1 MVITNYSAAQRLGR
15 KSYQDALVHGKYP
28 YLPVLDKILSYTEIS
43 ATVSLG
49 VIDIPL
55 SRLVGT
61 KTDDRTNAFAN
72 NFMPLLPDQSEF
84 AEKWQRVYQY
94 QVNEGISDPIIA
106 FEYMNQFYV
115 QEGNKRVSVLK
126 YLGAY
131 SIRGSV
137 TRLVPK
143 RTEDKENKIYFEFLD
158 FYEVSGNCEVWFSRL
173 GSYRR
178 LLKLMGKAP
187 GQVWDEEE
195 RLFFRSAF
203 GRFDKAFRM
212 AHGEKLEL
220 SSSDAFLVYVEIFG
234 YDLTCAQTEKEMYA
248 ALQKIWAEIRLA
260 ERGRQVELVT
270 DPEAAKELSRP
281 SILNWFIPAGLLEPD
296 TLKAAFIS
304 TKTPETSSW
313 TYAHEL
319 GRMHIEQVLGEKVKT
334 MAFYQAD
341 TEEQVAEDIEKA
353 VAAGCSVIFTT
364 AVQMVNQS
372 VRSAILH
379 PDVKIYNCSINMSY
393 SSICT
398 YYARM
403 YESKFLMGALAAALS
418 QDDQLGYIADYPIYG
433 TMANINAFAMGARMV
448 NPYVKVHL
456 EWSRTKAGDAAAR
469 LESQGIRC
477 ISGDDMITPKQA
489 SRRYGLYLTNPD
501 GSVTNLAAPIWHW
514 GKFYEQIL
522 RIILGGVGDTKA
534 AKGRKAVNYWW
545 GMSSDVI
552 DVICSEDL
560 PRGTGRLTGLLRNS
574 IRSGSFRPFDGPVY
588 SQGGKLQCPEGDSLQ
603 PGAIITMD
611 WLAENVVGREPE
623 FDELTTEAQKLVQLQ
638 DMEIDETEK
647 SEN

>member
-260 ERGRQVELVT
+260 EREGAVPPLHSQLVH
-270 DPEAAKELSRP
+270 PCWPFR
-281 SILNWFIPAGLLEPD
+281 AGY
-296 TLKAAFIS
+296 LK
-304 TKTPETSSW
+304 
-313 TYAHEL
+313 
-319 GRMHIEQVLGEKVKT
+319 G
-334 MAFYQAD
+334 
-341 TEEQVAEDIEKA
+341 
-353 VAAGCSVIFTT
+353 
-364 AVQMVNQS
+364 
-372 VRSAILH
+372 
-379 PDVKIYNCSINMSY
+379 
-393 SSICT
+393 
-398 YYARM
+398 
-403 YESKFLMGALAAALS
+403 
-418 QDDQLGYIADYPIYG
+418 
-433 TMANINAFAMGARMV
+433 
-448 NPYVKVHL
+448 
-456 EWSRTKAGDAAAR
+456 
-469 LESQGIRC
+469 
-477 ISGDDMITPKQA
+477 
-489 SRRYGLYLTNPD
+489 GLYLHQNA
-501 GSVTNLAAPIWHW
+501 GNLQLDLCPRAGTDAHRTGFRGE
-514 GKFYEQIL
+514 GK
-522 RIILGGVGDTKA
+522 
-534 AKGRKAVNYWW
+534 NH
-545 GMSSDVI
+545 
-552 DVICSEDL
+552 
-560 PRGTGRLTGLLRNS
+560 GLL
-574 IRSGSFRPFDGPVY
+574 P
-588 SQGGKLQCPEGDSLQ
+588 GGY
-603 PGAIITMD
+603 
-611 WLAENVVGREPE
+611 GR
-623 FDELTTEAQKLVQLQ
+623 AGG
-638 DMEIDETEK
+638 
-647 SEN
+647 

>member
-187 GQVWDEEE
+187 DEVWDEEE

-203 GRFDKAFRM
+203 GRFEKALHM

-220 SSSDAFLVYVEIFG
+220 TASDAFLVYVGIFG
-234 YDLTCAQTEKEMYA
+234 YEQTCSQTEKEMYA
-248 ALQKIWAEIRLA
+248 ALQKIWSEIRLA
-260 ERGRQVELVT
+260 ERGRQVELVP
-270 DPEAAKELSRP
+270 DPAAAKELSRP
-281 SILNWFIPAGLLEPD
+281 SLLNWFIPAGFLEPD
-296 TLKAAFIS
+296 TLKTAFIY

-319 GRMHIEQVLGEKVKT
+319 GRKYIGQALGEKVKT
-334 MAFYQAD
+334 ISFDQAD
-341 TEEQVAEDIEKA
+341 TEEQTAESIEKA
-353 VAAGCSVIFTT
+353 IQEGCSVIFTT
-364 AVQMVNQS
+364 AMQMVNQS

-379 PDVKIYNCSINMSY
+379 PNVKIYNCSIKMSY

-403 YESKFLMGALAAALS
+403 YESKFLMGALAAAIS
-418 QDDQLGYIADYPIYG
+418 REDQLGYIADYPIYG
-433 TMANINAFAMGARMV
+433 TLANINAFAMGARMV
-448 NPYVKVHL
+448 NPYVKVYL
-456 EWSRTKAGDAAAR
+456 EWSRTREGDAQAR
-469 LESQGIRC
+469 LEQKGIRY
-477 ISGDDMITPKQA
+477 ISGDDMITPRNA
-489 SRRYGLYLTNPD
+489 SRRYGLYRIRPD
-501 GSVTNLAAPIWHW
+501 GSIENLAASIWHW

-522 RIILGGVGDTKA
+522 RIILGGSGDATA
-534 AKGRKAVNYWW
+534 AKGKKAVNYWW

-552 DVICSEDL
+552 DVICSDNL
-560 PRGTGRLTGLLRNS
+560 PHGIHRLTELLKNS
-574 IRSGSFRPFDGPVY
+574 IRSGSFRPFEGLIY
-588 SQGGKLQCPEGDSLQ
+588 SQGGKLQCRDGESLKPED
-603 PGAIITMD
+603 IITMG
-611 WLAENVVGREPE
+611 WLAENVVGTEPE
-623 FDELTTEAQKLVQLQ
+623 FDQLTEEAQKLVQLQ
-638 DMEIDETEK
+638 DIQINERDKTE
-647 SEN
+647 N

>member
-1 MVITNYSAAQRLGR
+1 
-15 KSYQDALVHGKYP
+15 
-28 YLPVLDKILSYTEIS
+28 
-43 ATVSLG
+43 
-49 VIDIPL
+49 
-55 SRLVGT
+55 
-61 KTDDRTNAFAN
+61 
-72 NFMPLLPDQSEF
+72 
-84 AEKWQRVYQY
+84 
-94 QVNEGISDPIIA
+94 
-106 FEYMNQFYV
+106 
-115 QEGNKRVSVLK
+115 
-126 YLGAY
+126 
-131 SIRGSV
+131 
-137 TRLVPK
+137 
-143 RTEDKENKIYFEFLD
+143 
-158 FYEVSGNCEVWFSRL
+158 
-173 GSYRR
+173 
-178 LLKLMGKAP
+178 
-187 GQVWDEEE
+187 
-195 RLFFRSAF
+195 
-203 GRFDKAFRM
+203 
-212 AHGEKLEL
+212 
-220 SSSDAFLVYVEIFG
+220 
-234 YDLTCAQTEKEMYA
+234 
-248 ALQKIWAEIRLA
+248 
-260 ERGRQVELVT
+260 
-270 DPEAAKELSRP
+270 
-281 SILNWFIPAGLLEPD
+281 
-296 TLKAAFIS
+296 
-304 TKTPETSSW
+304 
-313 TYAHEL
+313 
-319 GRMHIEQVLGEKVKT
+319 

-403 YESKFLMGALAAALS
+403 YESKFLMGALAASLS
-418 QDDQLGYIADYPIYG
+418 KDGQLGYVADYPIYG

-448 NPYVKVHL
+448 NPYVQIYL

-560 PRGTGRLTGLLRNS
+560 PRGTGRLTGILRNS
-574 IRSGSFRPFDGPVY
+574 ISSGSFRPFDGPVY

-611 WLAENVVGREPE
+611 WLAENIVGKEPE
-623 FDELTTEAQKLVQLQ
+623 FDELTTEAQRLVQLQ